1 MFLIL
6 NVISFLQNSLA
17 VVYLSYDGLSGC
29 EIEHCF
35 SMTGLAAILDS
46 IGLPDWASKLCLPC
60 CYYYIKSFSICFD
73 CDLVYAILIDFLFVF
88 LLQLQIIIKKSV
100 FTKILA
106 SSYLYM
112 LQFDFFWVAC

>member
-6 NVISFLQNSLA
+6 NVISFLGNSLA

-73 CDLVYAILIDFLFVF
+73 WTWSICYPDGFFVCF
-88 LLQLQIIIKKSV
+88 
-100 FTKILA
+100 FTSIT
-106 SSYLYM
+106 
-112 LQFDFFWVAC
+112 DN